1 MSIPRPAKNLNG
13 HCSTIVDGTLYV
25 LSSNSFQSL
34 RLKQHAEW
42 SKESIGVPVA
52 GAACVKV
59 GDDSDAYLY
68 VIGGTTD
75 DSTYSGLQ
83 MYSFRKKS
91 WITIPTQAPVLQGRT
106 NHSAAWLQDSQS
118 IISYAGSQPNAPSYL
133 SSQTF
138 LISTVPPY
146 TINSYI
152 SYAPTANLPILQP
165 FNTSHA
171 VMVGGSELN
180 TQVWVFEP
188 TIGFQSLDLY
198 ITSPLPSTAR
208 GVVIDGSDGSK
219 VMEVYDTSVSPNNVS
234 QIVLLGEYGQPAY
247 TGQTVG
253 TSPSRKRKRDLSLGN
268 WPAYNGTN
276 APTVTRSDS
285 SIAQG
290 FRVSV
295 IAGGNEN
302 SPVAIFN
309 QFENSWID
317 AADFFDSKVVKQ
329 QPLKPTKASPTSTS
343 ATKSSTASASASTTT
358 AAATSD
364 SAAHDRM
371 LRTLGI
377 TLGVLCGIAAIFI
390 LVLIYLRWRKM
401 KKRKQEGYLD
411 EKDNDNTRM
420 SFADRGASFMKE
432 AGGSV
437 NDFPPPN
444 KAWNNNSQNGS
455 HSSLAIIAG
464 RFGKRNT
471 NGHQP
476 QASYDSTTRL
486 VRDKDGT
493 ALAGE
498 PVELVNL
505 DEKKMAEQRRPSL
518 IARTEPKVPAAHYG
532 PTLTAEDAKDASD
545 RRKRSSGWSKYF
557 ATSQPTGPNG
567 LSHLP
572 SAYGKVNTLS
582 DASMYSNDRGV
593 SQPSQ
598 IPSSALVPPLDI
610 DFSKTVDGQ
619 RLSHV
624 TSGSP
629 AFNDSRE
636 DLASRGSLA
645 PEGQRGLIVDPNRP
659 RSQSET
665 ISSYNRS
672 TMSSTMTTSEYYNND
687 SNAIPWT
694 PTSTSFK
701 DHINSRPPSS
711 VYDTSSRVPSR
722 GKSSNFFPGAGTS
735 YKPRGSKEKKMGHS
749 GAPTSEWASPQ
760 RKPVALKLPQKPADE
775 RDSTVTVF
783 PTGVPSLQYPGKN
796 IQPPQIT
803 RPWATG
809 TAEDRDSTLT
819 QFPGVPSAYYP
830 GKDRERAPA
839 KPVNSDLGWLNLNE
853 SQTRL

>member
-1 MSIPRPAKNLNG
+1 MSVPRPAKDLNG
-13 HCSTIVDGTLYV
+13 HCSTVVDNTLYV

-34 RLKQHAEW
+34 PLKQHAEW
-42 SKESIGVPVA
+42 SKEPLGVPVA
-52 GAACVKV
+52 GAACVTV

-75 DSTYSGLQ
+75 DTNYSGLQ
-83 MYSFRKKS
+83 IYSFRKHA
-91 WITIPTQAPVLQGRT
+91 WTTIPTQAPVLQGRT

-118 IISYAGSQPNAPSYL
+118 IISYAGSQPGTPSFL

-138 LISTVPPY
+138 TISTVPPY
-146 TINSYI
+146 IINSFT
-152 SYAPTANLPILQP
+152 SYAPTANLPIVQP

-171 VMVGGSELN
+171 VMVGGSVLN
-180 TQVWVFEP
+180 TQVWLFEP
-188 TIGFQSLDLY
+188 TVGWESLDLY
-198 ITSPLPSTAR
+198 LTSPLPSTAR
-208 GVVIDGSDGSK
+208 GIVIECSDGSK
-219 VMEVYDTSVSPNNVS
+219 VLEVYDTSVSPNNVTD
-234 QIVLLGEYGQPAY
+234 IVLLGEYGQPAY

-253 TSPSRKRKRDLSLGN
+253 IPSQKRKRDLTLGD
-268 WPAYNGTN
+268 WPPYNGTN
-276 APTVTRSDS
+276 APDAIRTDS

-317 AADFFDSKVVKQ
+317 ADDFFDSKVVKQ
-329 QPLKPTKASPTSTS
+329 QPLKPTTTSHTATS
-343 ATKSSTASASASTTT
+343 ATSSSTTSATATNT
-358 AAATSD
+358 AAATISSND
-364 SAAHDRM
+364 AAHNRM

-411 EKDNDNTRM
+411 EKDDNTRL

-444 KAWNNNSQNGS
+444 KAWNNSQNGS

-471 NGHQP
+471 NGHQA

-486 VRDKDGT
+486 VRNKEVGIVS
-493 ALAGE
+493 E
-498 PVELVNL
+498 PVELRNL

-518 IARTEPKVPAAHYG
+518 IARTEPRVPAAHYG
-532 PTLTAEDAKDASD
+532 PNLTAEDAKDASD

-572 SAYGKVNTLS
+572 SAYGKGNTLS

-593 SQPSQ
+593 SQPSH

-687 SNAIPWT
+687 PAPLPWT

-701 DHINSRPPSS
+701 DHLNSRPPSS
-711 VYDTSSRVPSR
+711 VYDASQRVPSR
-722 GKSSNFFPGAGTS
+722 GKSSNFFPGSGTS
-735 YKPRGSKEKKMGHS
+735 YKARSSRERKMGHS

-760 RKPVALKLPQKPADE
+760 RMPSGLKIPQKPVED

-783 PTGVPSLQYPGKN
+783 PTGVPSMQYPGKS
-796 IQPPQIT
+796 IPAPQIT
-803 RPWATG
+803 RPWANDG
-809 TAEDRDSTLT
+809 DRDSTLT

-830 GKDRERAPA
+830 GKREPDPA

>member
-1 MSIPRPAKNLNG
+1 MSIPQPAKDIDG
-13 HCSTIVDGTLYV
+13 HCSAIVDNTLYV

-34 RLKQHAEW
+34 RLKPHAQW
-42 SKESIGVPVA
+42 SKEAIGVAVTGP
-52 GAACVKV
+52 ACVQV
-59 GDDSDAYLY
+59 GDDSNAYLY
-68 VIGGTTD
+68 VIGGETD
-75 DSTYSGLQ
+75 DSSFSGLQ
-83 MYSFRKKS
+83 IYSFKTKS
-91 WITIPTQAPVLQGRT
+91 WETIPTQAPVLQGRT
-106 NHSAAWLQDSQS
+106 NHSAAYLQDSQS

-138 LISTVPPY
+138 LISTVEPY
-146 TINSYI
+146 TINSYT

-180 TQVWVFEP
+180 TQVWIFEP
-188 TIGFQSLDLY
+188 TTGFQPLGFDIL
-198 ITSPLPSTAR
+198 SPLPSTAR
-208 GVVIDGSDGSK
+208 GIVLDGSDGSK
-219 VMEVYDTSVSPNNVS
+219 VLEVYDTSVSPNNVS
-234 QIVLLGEYGQPAY
+234 QIVLQGEYGQPAY

-253 TSPSRKRKRDLSLGN
+253 TPPSRKRKRDLTLGN

-276 APTVTRSDS
+276 APTATRTDS

-295 IAGGNEN
+295 IAGGNN
-302 SPVAIFN
+302 KDPVAIFN
-309 QFENSWID
+309 NNDNSWID
-317 AADFFDSKVVKQ
+317 AADFFDSKQVKQ
-329 QPLKPTKASPTSTS
+329 QPLKPTKSSKPTSTTS
-343 ATKSSTASASASTTT
+343 TSTSTASASASSTT
-358 AAATSD
+358 AAAAPSD

-371 LRTLGI
+371 VRTLGI

-390 LVLIYLRWRKM
+390 LVLIFLRWRKM
-401 KKRKQEGYLD
+401 KKRKAEGYLD
-411 EKDNDNTRM
+411 EKENDNTRM

-432 AGGSV
+432 AGGSI
-437 NDFPPPN
+437 NGLPPPG
-444 KAWNNNSQNGS
+444 KAWNNSPNNS
-455 HSSLAIIAG
+455 HSSLAIITG

-476 QASYDSTTRL
+476 NASYDSTARL
-486 VRDKDGT
+486 VKDKNGT
-493 ALAGE
+493 AIGGE
-498 PVELVNL
+498 PVEMVDL
-505 DEKKMAEQRRPSL
+505 DEKKMAVQRTPSM
-518 IARTEPKVPAAHYG
+518 IARTEPKVPPAHYG
-532 PTLTAEDAKDASD
+532 PNLTAEDAKDAAD

-572 SAYGKVNTLS
+572 SAYGKGTNTYS

-598 IPSSALVPPLDI
+598 IPSSALVPPLDL
-610 DFSKTVDGQ
+610 DFTKMDGQ

-624 TSGSP
+624 ASGSP

-645 PEGQRGLIVDPNRP
+645 PEGQRGLIVDPSRP

-672 TMSSTMTTSEYYNND
+672 TMSSTMTTSEYYDNTG
-687 SNAIPWT
+687 ATPWT

-701 DHINSRPPSS
+701 DHLNSRPTSS
-711 VYDTSSRVPSR
+711 VYDPRERVPSR
-722 GKSSNFFPGAGTS
+722 GKSSNFFPGSGTS
-735 YKPRGSKEKKMGHS
+735 AYRPRSKATKLGHS
-749 GAPTSEWASPQ
+749 GAPTSDWAAPTRKNSTLKAPQ
-760 RKPVALKLPQKPADE
+760 RPADD

-783 PTGVPSLQYPGKN
+783 PTGVPSTQYPGKE
-796 IQPPQIT
+796 IQPPKIT
-803 RPWATG
+803 RPWASN
-809 TAEDRDSTLT
+809 APEDRDSTLT

-830 GKDRERAPA
+830 GKDRVQEPA